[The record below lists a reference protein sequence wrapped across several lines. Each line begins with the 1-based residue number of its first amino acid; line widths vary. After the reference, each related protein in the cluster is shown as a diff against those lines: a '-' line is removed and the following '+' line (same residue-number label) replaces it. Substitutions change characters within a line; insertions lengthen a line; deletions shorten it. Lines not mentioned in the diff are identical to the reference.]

1 MEFRRMP
8 LPAARHTLSYVG
20 ATRRQESHP
29 AACAHTQVRGV
40 LWRSQYWY
48 RQTGHGLRT
57 DIQWRILPALLDT
70 PAQAPLPRQAPR
82 IGAGQRQVPPRPYA
96 PTLATCPPQGAHAH
110 VPAAIQSRTQPSRA
124 GLETHPPTGDP
135 QSPLPNPRPCHRS
148 RARALQPLGQ
158 IQSTVDKTM
167 RHYLRRCV

>member
-1 MEFRRMP
+1 MP
-8 LPAARHTLSYVG
+8 LPAARHALSNVG
-20 ATRRQESHP
+20 ATRRQGSHP
-29 AACAHTQVRGV
+29 SACAHTQVRGV
-40 LWRSQYWY
+40 LRRGQYRY

-57 DIQWRILPALLDT
+57 HIQRRILPTLLDT
-70 PAQAPLPRQAPR
+70 PAQASLPRQATCL
-82 IGAGQRQVPPRPYA
+82 GARQRQVPPRPYA
-96 PTLATCPPQGAHAH
+96 PALATRPPQGDHAH

-148 RARALQPLGQ
+148 RPRALQPLGQ
-158 IQSTVDKTM
+158 IQSTVGKTM